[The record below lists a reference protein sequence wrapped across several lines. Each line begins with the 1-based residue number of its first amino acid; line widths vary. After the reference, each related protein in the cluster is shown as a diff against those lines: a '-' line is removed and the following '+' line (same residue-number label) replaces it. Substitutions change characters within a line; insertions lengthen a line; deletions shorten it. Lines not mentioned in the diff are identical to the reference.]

1 MVADAGDD
9 RMVFDK
15 VGVAYEEEV
24 KDRVLTS
31 GGINYLIEAK
41 VKKGVKEEVVKGA
54 AVLVTFN

>member
-1 MVADAGDD
+1 MVADTRDD

-15 VGVAYEEEV
+15 VGVAYKEKV

-31 GGINYLIEAK
+31 GGINYLVEAE